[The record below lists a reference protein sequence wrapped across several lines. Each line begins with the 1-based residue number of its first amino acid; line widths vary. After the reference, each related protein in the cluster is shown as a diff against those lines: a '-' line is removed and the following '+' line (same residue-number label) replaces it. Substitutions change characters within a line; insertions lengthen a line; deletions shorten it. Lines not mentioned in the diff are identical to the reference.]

1 MKKKKHYLKIILD
14 GHAFDKKKKNIK
26 KKNSKIK
33 IMAKDITRSLE
44 LHRKKNH
51 ENRNIAP
58 TKLYK
63 GRVES
68 SPLLILKI
76 L

>member
-1 MKKKKHYLKIILD
+1 MAK
-14 GHAFDKKKKNIK
+14 DKEKNF
-26 KKNSKIK
+26 KIK